1 MGVFG
6 CGVGFW
12 FVLVWVLG
20 FVLAVLVL
28 VLCFASPINMLHRPH
43 GVHTRGKN
51 SGVNACQSE
60 AVACKAVLFE
70 ISHKIAELQLRLF
83 VNAPTSSAHSWV
95 PFAHMGDDHHCHT
108 ENSLPAERN
117 IVVA

>member
-1 MGVFG
+1 MAST
-6 CGVGFW
+6 
-12 FVLVWVLG
+12 LVE
-20 FVLAVLVL
+20 
-28 VLCFASPINMLHRPH
+28 
-43 GVHTRGKN
+43 KN

-117 IVVA
+117 IVIA